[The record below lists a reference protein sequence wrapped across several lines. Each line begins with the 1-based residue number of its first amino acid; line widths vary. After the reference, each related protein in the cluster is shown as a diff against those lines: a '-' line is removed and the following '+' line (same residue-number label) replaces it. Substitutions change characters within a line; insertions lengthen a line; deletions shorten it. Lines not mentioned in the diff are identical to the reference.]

1 MTETVAGSATQRAAD
16 LSATTLAHDWR
27 LLVGGEL
34 VPARSGATFANP
46 SPVTGAVIAAVPDA
60 DADDVDAAVQA
71 ARAAFPAWAATP
83 LPERV
88 AIVREIANRVRAHAD
103 ELGALDTLD
112 GGNIIRLARADA
124 DAGAAMLDF
133 FADSAYALTGQTIP
147 ASAGAVHY
155 TTPQPIGVVARI
167 VPYNHPIMF
176 AAGKIAAPLVAG
188 NCVLLK
194 PPHQAPLS
202 ALRLGE
208 LIADLVPP
216 GVVSILTGAGAATG
230 DAIVRHPAT
239 RRIAFIGSA
248 ATGRSIQEAA
258 AQTGVKNVSL
268 ELGGKNA
275 LLAFPD
281 ADPLAV
287 AQAAVRGMNFSWS
300 GQSCGS
306 TSRLVVHHSLHE
318 RVVAE
323 IVRQV
328 SELRVGDP
336 FDEDTDIGALV
347 SQDQYAKVLRYL
359 DIARSEGATP
369 VAGGAPAEGVG
380 EALIVPPTVFTGVT
394 PAMRIAQ
401 EEVFGPLLSVLEFD
415 TEEEAVEIAN
425 GVEYGLTA
433 AVWTDDVRRAHR
445 VAAAVE
451 AGYVWINGSSRH
463 YVGTPFGGFKSSGI
477 GREECVEELLSFTET
492 KAVHVV
498 YR

>member
-1 MTETVAGSATQRAAD
+1 MTETAARRAEN
-16 LSATTLAHDWR
+16 LTESTRKHDWR

-34 VPARSGATFANP
+34 VPARSGDTFDDP
-46 SPVTGAVIAAVPDA
+46 SPVTGKIVAAVPDA
-60 DADDVDAAVQA
+60 GAEDVDAAVQA

-88 AIVREIANRVRAHAD
+88 RIVRAIANRVREHAA
-103 ELGALDTLD
+103 ELGELDTLD
-112 GGNIIRLARADA
+112 GGNIIRLSTQDA
-124 DAGAAMLDF
+124 HSGAAMLDF
-133 FADSAYALTGQTIP
+133 FADSAHALTGQTIP
-147 ASAGAVHY
+147 ASEGAVHY
-155 TTPQPIGVVARI
+155 TTLQPIGVVARI
-167 VPYNHPIMF
+167 VPYNHPVMF

-188 NCVLLK
+188 NCVILK

-216 GVVSILTGAGAATG
+216 GVVSILTGVGPATG
-230 DAIVRHPAT
+230 EAIVRHPQV

-248 ATGRSIQEAA
+248 PTGQKIQEAA
-258 AQTGVKNVSL
+258 AQTGVKDISL

-287 AQAAVRGMNFSWS
+287 ADSAVRGMNFSWS

-306 TSRLVVHHSLHE
+306 TSRLVVHQSIRE
-318 RVVAE
+318 QVVVE
-323 IVRQV
+323 IVRLIG
-328 SELRVGDP
+328 ELTVGDP
-336 FDEDTDIGALV
+336 FDDGTDVGALV
-347 SQDQYAKVLRYL
+347 STAQHAKVLRYL
-359 DIARSEGATP
+359 DIATSEGATA
-369 VAGGAPAEGVG
+369 VAGGAPASPELVG
-380 EALIVPPTVFTGVT
+380 DALVVPPTVFTGVT
-394 PAMRIAQ
+394 ADMRIAQ
-401 EEVFGPLLSVLEFD
+401 EEVFGPLLSVIEFD
-415 TEEEAVEIAN
+415 TEEEAVAIAN

-451 AGYVWINGSSRH
+451 AGYVWVNGSSRH
-463 YVGTPFGGFKSSGI
+463 YVGTPFGGLKSSGL

-492 KAVHVV
+492 KAVHVS

>member
-1 MTETVAGSATQRAAD
+1 M
-16 LSATTLAHDWR
+16 SATTADAAARRADELAGSTRTHDWR

-34 VPARSGATFANP
+34 VPARSGATFDDP
-46 SPVTGAVIAAVPDA
+46 SPVTGKVIAAVPDA
-60 DADDVDAAVQA
+60 DAADVDAAVQA

-88 AIVREIANRVRAHAD
+88 AVVREIANRVRAHAD

-112 GGNIIRLARADA
+112 GGNIIRLSRADA
-124 DAGAAMLDF
+124 VSGAAMADF
-133 FADSAYALTGQTIP
+133 FADSAHALTGQTIP
-147 ASAGAVHY
+147 ASAGALHY
-155 TTPQPIGVVARI
+155 TTLQPIGVVARI

-176 AAGKIAAPLVAG
+176 ATGKIAAPLVAG
-188 NCVLLK
+188 DCVLLK

-208 LIADLVPP
+208 LLADLVPP
-216 GVVSILTGAGAATG
+216 GVVSVLTGAGPATG
-230 DAIVRHPAT
+230 DAIVRHPQV

-248 ATGRSIQEAA
+248 PTGRKIQEAA
-258 AQTGVKNVSL
+258 AQTGVKDISL

-275 LLAFPD
+275 LIAFPD
-281 ADPLAV
+281 ADPVAV
-287 AQAAVRGMNFSWS
+287 ADAAVRGMNFSWS

-306 TSRLVVHHSLHE
+306 TSRLVVHRGLRD

-323 IVRQV
+323 VVRRIG
-328 SELRVGDP
+328 ELRLGDP
-336 FDEDTDIGALV
+336 FDDTTDVGALV

-359 DIARSEGATP
+359 DIARSEGAEAVT
-369 VAGGAPAEGVG
+369 GGAPAEGVG
-380 EALIVPPTVFTGVT
+380 EALVVPPTVFTGVT
-394 PAMRIAQ
+394 ADMRIAQ
-401 EEVFGPLLSVLEFD
+401 EEVFGPLLSVIEFD
-415 TEEEAVEIAN
+415 TEEEAVGIAN

-463 YVGTPFGGFKSSGI
+463 FVGTPFGGLKSSGI

-492 KAVHVV
+492 KAVHLA
-498 YR
+498 YS